1 MKRISKATVGQ
12 RFRSI
17 GVTGKPTYTYEVQVT
32 FHSNVDQRDYA
43 RLVEIAD
50 RTRTKTL
57 ALAALLDP
65 RHFVALPPDG
75 EAQSAEAT
83 RSFGHAIRDALLR

>member
-1 MKRISKATVGQ
+1 MKRMIKVAVGH

-32 FHSNVDQRDYA
+32 FHSNVDQRDYV
-43 RLVEIAD
+43 RLVEVAD
-50 RTRTKTL
+50 PTRTKTL

-65 RHFVALPPDG
+65 RHFMAITSDG
-75 EAQSAEAT
+75 EDPPTQSGGLG
-83 RSFGHAIRDALLR
+83 RAILNALR